1 MASPAFVADVRET
14 RYFKVPNEFAENQA
28 AFIPA
33 ERALA
38 LILFR
43 EASVLKNGKR
53 ITDLNGTAT
62 ISDQYWHDCTGLEP
76 RMLENAVRG
85 LKQKGLEVAGRGV
98 KAVYR
103 WNWTRW
109 DEAMKSKPNPAAY
122 DPNRK
127 ERDAKRESQKVHPD
141 CATGCAKLRECQSNE
156 GSTNEKTPFLV
167 TNIAQPVAQTVQEA
181 TEKAWALTLGALH
194 SFFPMI
200 AIMFLSRLLQ
210 VVRAIWPDVTDME
223 LAEAVGMAFKPGQ
236 HSPGLFLFSVPEAL
250 LLMRRKKKELA
261 TQPPGENSPRVLP
274 GMEKTVESYNRSL
287 AILKAMKKGGHDDHG

>member
-14 RYFKVPNEFAENQA
+14 RYFKVPNEFAENQH

-85 LKQKGLEVAGRGV
+85 LKQKGLEVAGRGT

-109 DEAMKSKPNPAAY
+109 DEAMRAKPNPAAY

-127 ERDAKRESQKVHPD
+127 ERDAKRAAQNVHPD
-141 CATGCAKLRECQSNE
+141 CATGCAKLRECQAKESC
-156 GSTNEKTPFLV
+156 TNPATPFLV
-167 TNIAQPVAQTVQEA
+167 PNIAQPVAQTPQQV
-181 TEKAWALTLGALH
+181 TEQRWVKTLAAMRDGFASAGYELLLKLLAVIW
-194 SFFPMI
+194 SI
-200 AIMFLSRLLQ
+200 AGLENVSDYI
-210 VVRAIWPDVTDME
+210 
-223 LAEAVGMAFKPGQ
+223 LAEAVKTAYVESRGRW
-236 HSPGLFLFSVPEAL
+236 HSPILLVTHVPNVLKGWRA
-250 LLMRRKKKELA
+250 KG
-261 TQPPGENSPRVLP
+261 QPMDDTGEDDIPREVIKP
-274 GMEKTVESYNRSL
+274 KAAGAHEKPKPKRARDL
-287 AILKAMKKGGHDDHG
+287 I